1 MTELKKLS
9 DEELMS
15 AYQEG
20 DRSCYAV
27 LYERYRSPVLYYTR
41 RFVGNRPAI
50 QEDVFQ
56 EAFLKLHRSRHSFR
70 AGARFRPW
78 LYTIVHNLCVDRL
91 RRLPNRRE
99 VAMVADAADDHPL
112 SDPEWNV
119 SREQLRNNLEK
130 ALEHL
135 SEQHRGAVLLF
146 DVMGHTMAEV
156 GEILG
161 ISVSNAKVS
170 VFRGRRSL
178 RRQIE
183 RMAA

>member
-1 MTELKKLS
+1 MSELHKRS
-9 DEELMS
+9 DEELMA

-20 DRSCYAV
+20 DRDCFAV
-27 LYERYRSPVLYYTR
+27 LYERYRSPVIYYTR
-41 RFVGNRPAI
+41 RFIGNRPAV

-70 AGARFRPW
+70 SGARFRPW

-91 RRLPNRRE
+91 RRLPNQRE
-99 VAMVADAADDHPL
+99 VEMVGDALDT
-112 SDPEWNV
+112 SNEGDPEWNI
-119 SREQLRNNLEK
+119 SRDQLRGHLDE
-130 ALEHL
+130 ALQHL
-135 SEQHRGAVLLF
+135 SEQHRGAVVLF

-178 RRQIE
+178 RRHLE
-183 RMAA
+183 KAAA